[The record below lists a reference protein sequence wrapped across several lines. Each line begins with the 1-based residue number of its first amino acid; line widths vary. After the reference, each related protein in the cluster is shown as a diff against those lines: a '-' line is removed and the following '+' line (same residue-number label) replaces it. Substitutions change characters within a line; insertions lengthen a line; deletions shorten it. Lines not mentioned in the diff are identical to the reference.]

1 MVKKTYCKSTSLFL
15 KNKGRVSVKN
25 GRINVKSGSKSVFRF
40 ILPQNSDTM
49 NFGKALKTIRL
60 VKGLNQKEAANLVHM
75 DDRTL
80 RDIEA
85 DKTRI
90 SAEQVELF
98 ASIYKVDITLIYEMA
113 KEQVPLQNIVY
124 EAKRDGIVVNQGQEL
139 SKGVDYLLL
148 RIEGLETRVKE
159 LEGRCNLCREKKSL

>member
-1 MVKKTYCKSTSLFL
+1 
-15 KNKGRVSVKN
+15 
-25 GRINVKSGSKSVFRF
+25 
-40 ILPQNSDTM
+40 M
-49 NFGKALKTIRL
+49 NFGKALKTVRL
-60 VKGLNQKEAANLVHM
+60 VKGLSQKEAATLVHI

-90 SAEQVELF
+90 TAEQVEHF

-124 EAKRDGIVVNQGQEL
+124 EAKRDGIVVNQGQEPGKEILDRIL
-139 SKGVDYLLL
+139 S
-148 RIEGLETRVKE
+148 RLEDLKARMRNMEVH
-159 LEGRCNLCREKKSL
+159 